1 MFTVQ
6 CDFDDTIVTGNVGKS
21 LLNAFASTKWRAIEN
36 LYSTGE
42 ITVEESNRREFAL
55 LNITKQTIEDHVFGT
70 AELRPGFPEFL
81 EHCARTDLNFN
92 VVSNGVDLYIQPALR
107 SLFSS
112 TAQFHSAHGKITENG
127 IWISY
132 LDPYGIDCQD
142 AFKLSWLRYF
152 KSQGREVI
160 YIGDGKSDISA
171 SLEADYVIATSSLE
185 DYFRS
190 EGLAYFDFNDFY
202 DVRQAIDTILI

>member
-1 MFTVQ
+1 MQ
-6 CDFDDTIVTGNVGKS
+6 CDFDDTIVTRNVGKS
-21 LLNAFASTKWRAIEN
+21 LLNAFASAKWRAIEN
-36 LYSTGE
+36 LYLTGE
-42 ITVEESNRREFAL
+42 ITVEETNRREFAL
-55 LNITKQTIEDHVFGT
+55 LNVTKQTIEEYVFET
-70 AELRPGFPEFL
+70 AELRPGVPEFIQ
-81 EHCARTDLNFN
+81 HCASTGLNFS
-92 VVSNGVDLYIQPALR
+92 VVSNGVDLYIEPALR

-112 TAQFHSAHGKITENG
+112 MAQVHSAHGKITENG

-152 KSQGREVI
+152 KSQGQEVI

-171 SLEADYVIATSSLE
+171 ALEADYVIATSSLE

-190 EGLAYFDFNDFY
+190 ERLNYFEFKDFY
-202 DVRQAIDTILI
+202 DVRQAIDRILI

>member
-21 LLNAFASTKWRAIEN
+21 LLNAFASAKWRAIEN

-42 ITVEESNRREFAL
+42 ITVEETNRREFAL
-55 LNITKQTIEDHVFGT
+55 LNVTKQTIEDHVFET

-81 EHCARTDLNFN
+81 EHCASTGLNFS
-92 VVSNGVDLYIQPALR
+92 VVSNGVDLYIEPALR

-112 TAQFHSAHGKITENG
+112 TAQLHSAHGKITENG
-127 IWISY
+127 ISISY

-171 SLEADYVIATSSLE
+171 ALEADYVIATSSLE

-190 EGLAYFDFNDFY
+190 EKLNYFEFKDFY
-202 DVRQAIDTILI
+202 DVCQAIDRILI

>member
-21 LLNAFASTKWRAIEN
+21 LLNAFASAKWRAIEN
-36 LYSTGE
+36 LYSKGE
-42 ITVEESNRREFAL
+42 ITVEETNRREFAL
-55 LNITKQTIEDHVFGT
+55 LNVTKQTLEEYVFET
-70 AELRPGFPEFL
+70 AELRPGVPEFIQ
-81 EHCARTDLNFN
+81 HCASTGLNFS
-92 VVSNGVDLYIQPALR
+92 VVSNGVDLYIEPALR
-107 SLFSS
+107 SLISS
-112 TAQFHSAHGKITENG
+112 TVELHSAHGKITENG
-127 IWISY
+127 ISISY

-152 KSQGREVI
+152 KSQGQKVI

-185 DYFRS
+185 DYFRF
-190 EGLAYFDFNDFY
+190 EGLGYFEFNDFY
-202 DVRQAIDTILI
+202 DVRQAIDTILT

>member
-21 LLNAFASTKWRAIEN
+21 LLNAFASAKWRAIEN
-36 LYSTGE
+36 LYLTGE
-42 ITVEESNRREFAL
+42 ITVEETNRREFAL
-55 LNITKQTIEDHVFGT
+55 LNVTKQTIEDHVFET

-81 EHCARTDLNFN
+81 EHCASTGLNFS
-92 VVSNGVDLYIQPALR
+92 VVSNGVDLYIEPALR

-112 TAQFHSAHGKITENG
+112 TAQLHSAHGKITENG
-127 IWISY
+127 ISISY
-132 LDPYGIDCQD
+132 LDPYGIDCPD
-142 AFKLSWLRYF
+142 AFKLAWLRYF
-152 KSQGREVI
+152 KSQGQEVI

-171 SLEADYVIATSSLE
+171 ALEADYVIATSSLE

-190 EGLAYFDFNDFY
+190 ERLNYFEFKDFY
-202 DVRQAIDTILI
+202 DVRQAINRILT

>member
-21 LLNAFASTKWRAIEN
+21 LLNAFASPKWRAIEN

-42 ITVEESNRREFAL
+42 ITVEETNRRQFAL
-55 LNITKQTIEDHVFGT
+55 LNVTKQTIEDHVFET

-81 EHCARTDLNFN
+81 EHCASTGLNFS
-92 VVSNGVDLYIQPALR
+92 VVSNGVDLYIEPALR

-112 TAQFHSAHGKITENG
+112 MAQLHSAHGKITENG
-127 IWISY
+127 ISISY

-152 KSQGREVI
+152 KSQGHEVI

-171 SLEADYVIATSSLE
+171 ALEADYVIATSSLE

-190 EGLAYFDFNDFY
+190 ERLNYFEFKNFY
-202 DVRQAIDTILI
+202 DVRQVIDRILI

>member
-21 LLNAFASTKWRAIEN
+21 LLNAFASEKWRAIEN

-42 ITVEESNRREFAL
+42 ITVEETNRRQFAL
-55 LNITKQTIEDHVFGT
+55 LNVTKQTIEDHVFET

-81 EHCARTDLNFN
+81 EHCASTGLNFS
-92 VVSNGVDLYIQPALR
+92 VVSNGVDLYIEPALR

-112 TAQFHSAHGKITENG
+112 TAQLHSAHGKITENG
-127 IWISY
+127 ISISY
-132 LDPYGIDCQD
+132 LDPYGIDCHD

-152 KSQGREVI
+152 KSQGQEVI

-171 SLEADYVIATSSLE
+171 ALEADYVIATSSLE

-190 EGLAYFDFNDFY
+190 ERLNYFEFKDFY
-202 DVRQAIDTILI
+202 DVRQAIDRILI

>member
-6 CDFDDTIVTGNVGKS
+6 CDFDDTIVTGNVGRS
-21 LLNAFASTKWRAIEN
+21 LLNAFASAKWRAIEN

-42 ITVEESNRREFAL
+42 ITVEEANRREFAL
-55 LNITKQTIEDHVFGT
+55 LNVTKQTIEDHVFET

-81 EHCARTDLNFN
+81 EHCASTGLNFS
-92 VVSNGVDLYIQPALR
+92 VVSNGMDLYIEPALR

-112 TAQFHSAHGKITENG
+112 MAQIHSAHGKITENG
-127 IWISY
+127 ISISY
-132 LDPYGIDCQD
+132 LDPYGIDCKN

-152 KSQGREVI
+152 KSQGQEVI

-171 SLEADYVIATSSLE
+171 ALEADYVIATSSLE

-190 EGLAYFDFNDFY
+190 ERLNYFEFKDFY
-202 DVRQAIDTILI
+202 DVRQAIDRILT

>member
-6 CDFDDTIVTGNVGKS
+6 CDFDDTLVTGNVGHS
-21 LLNAFASTKWRAIEN
+21 LLNAFASAKWCDIES

-42 ITVEESNRREFAL
+42 ITVEETNRRQFAL
-55 LNITKQTIEDHVFGT
+55 LNVTKQTIEDHVFET

-81 EHCARTDLNFN
+81 EHCASTGLNFS
-92 VVSNGVDLYIQPALR
+92 VVSNGVDLYIEPALR

-112 TAQFHSAHGKITENG
+112 TAQLHSAHGKITENG
-127 IWISY
+127 ISISY
-132 LDPYGIDCQD
+132 LDPYGIDCQN

-152 KSQGREVI
+152 KSQGQKVI

-171 SLEADYVIATSSLE
+171 ALEADYVIATSSLE

-190 EGLAYFDFNDFY
+190 ERLNYFEFKDFY
-202 DVRQAIDTILI
+202 DVRQAINRILI

>member
-6 CDFDDTIVTGNVGKS
+6 CDFDDTIVTGNIAKS
-21 LLNAFASTKWRAIEN
+21 LLNAFGSAKWCAIEN

-42 ITVEESNRREFAL
+42 ITVEESNRRQFAL
-55 LNITKQTIEDHVFGT
+55 LNVTKQTIEDHVFKT

-81 EHCARTDLNFN
+81 EHCARTGLNFS
-92 VVSNGVDLYIQPALR
+92 VVSNGMDLYIEPALR

-112 TAQFHSAHGKITENG
+112 MAQIHSAHGKITENG
-127 IWISY
+127 ISISY
-132 LDPYGIDCQD
+132 LDPYGIDCKN

-152 KSQGREVI
+152 KSRGQKVI
-160 YIGDGKSDISA
+160 YIGDGESDISA
-171 SLEADYVIATSSLE
+171 ALEADYVIATSSLE

-190 EGLAYFDFNDFY
+190 ERLHYFEFKDFY
-202 DVRQAIDTILI
+202 DVGQAVDRILI

>member
-21 LLNAFASTKWRAIEN
+21 LLNAFASAKWRAIEN
-36 LYSTGE
+36 LYLTGE
-42 ITVEESNRREFAL
+42 ITVEETNRREFAL
-55 LNITKQTIEDHVFGT
+55 LNVTKQTIEDHVLET

-81 EHCARTDLNFN
+81 EHCTSTGLNFS
-92 VVSNGVDLYIQPALR
+92 VVSNGVDLYIEPALR

-112 TAQFHSAHGKITENG
+112 TAQLHSAHGKITENG
-127 IWISY
+127 ISISY

-152 KSQGREVI
+152 KSQGQEVI

-171 SLEADYVIATSSLE
+171 ALEADYVIATSSLE

-190 EGLAYFDFNDFY
+190 ERLNYFEFKDFY
-202 DVRQAIDTILI
+202 DVRQAIDRILI

>member
-6 CDFDDTIVTGNVGKS
+6 CDFDDTIVTGNVAKS
-21 LLNAFASTKWRAIEN
+21 LLNAFASTKWRDIEN

-55 LNITKQTIEDHVFGT
+55 LNITKQIIEDHVFET
-70 AELRPGFPEFL
+70 VELRPGFPEFL
-81 EHCARTDLNFN
+81 EHCVNTNINFS
-92 VVSNGVDLYIQPALR
+92 VVSNGVDLYIEPVLR

-112 TAQFHSAHGKITENG
+112 TAQLHSAHGKITENG
-127 IWISY
+127 ISISY

-142 AFKLSWLRYF
+142 AFKLSWLRYY
-152 KSQGREVI
+152 KSQGQEVI
-160 YIGDGKSDISA
+160 YIGDGESDISA
-171 SLEADYVIATSSLE
+171 ALEADYVIATSSLE

-190 EGLAYFDFNDFY
+190 EGLNYFEFKDFY
-202 DVRQAIDTILI
+202 DVRQAIGRILI

>member
-1 MFTVQ
+1 MLTVQ

-21 LLNAFASTKWRAIEN
+21 LLNAFASAEWRTIEN
-36 LYSTGE
+36 LYSTGA
-42 ITVEESNRREFAL
+42 ITVEETNRREFAL
-55 LNITKQTIEDHVFGT
+55 LNITKQTIEDHVFKT

-81 EHCARTDLNFN
+81 EHCASTGLNFS
-92 VVSNGVDLYIQPALR
+92 VVSNGVDLYIEPALR

-112 TAQFHSAHGKITENG
+112 TAQLHSAHGKITENG
-127 IWISY
+127 ISISY
-132 LDPYGIDCQD
+132 LDPHGMDCQD

-152 KSQGREVI
+152 KSQGQEVI

-171 SLEADYVIATSSLE
+171 ALEADYVIATSSLE

-190 EGLAYFDFNDFY
+190 ERLNYFEFKDFY
-202 DVRQAIDTILI
+202 DVRQAINRILT

>member
-6 CDFDDTIVTGNVGKS
+6 CDFDDTLVTGNVGHS
-21 LLNAFASTKWRAIEN
+21 LLNAFASAKWCDIES

-42 ITVEESNRREFAL
+42 ITVEETNRRQFAL
-55 LNITKQTIEDHVFGT
+55 LNVTKQTIEDHVFET

-81 EHCARTDLNFN
+81 EHCASTGLNFS
-92 VVSNGVDLYIQPALR
+92 VVSNGVDLYIEPALR

-112 TAQFHSAHGKITENG
+112 TAQLHSAHGKITENG
-127 IWISY
+127 ISISY
-132 LDPYGIDCQD
+132 LDPYGIDCQN

-152 KSQGREVI
+152 KSHGQKVI

-171 SLEADYVIATSSLE
+171 ALEADYVIATSSLE

-190 EGLAYFDFNDFY
+190 ERLNYFEFKDFY
-202 DVRQAIDTILI
+202 DVRQAINRILI

>member
-1 MFTVQ
+1 MLTVQ

-21 LLNAFASTKWRAIEN
+21 LLNAFASEKWRAIEN

-42 ITVEESNRREFAL
+42 ITVEETNRRQFAL
-55 LNITKQTIEDHVFGT
+55 LNVTKQTIEDHVLET

-81 EHCARTDLNFN
+81 EHCASTGLNFS
-92 VVSNGVDLYIQPALR
+92 VVSNGVDLYIEPALR

-112 TAQFHSAHGKITENG
+112 TAQLHSAHGKITENG
-127 IWISY
+127 ISISY
-132 LDPYGIDCQD
+132 LDPYGIDCHD

-152 KSQGREVI
+152 KSQGQEVI

-171 SLEADYVIATSSLE
+171 ALEADYVIATSSLE

-190 EGLAYFDFNDFY
+190 ERLNYFEFKDFY
-202 DVRQAIDTILI
+202 DVRQAIDRILI

>member
-1 MFTVQ
+1 MITVQ

-21 LLNAFASTKWRAIEN
+21 LLNAFASAKWRAIEN

-42 ITVEESNRREFAL
+42 ITVEETNRREFAL
-55 LNITKQTIEDHVFGT
+55 LNVTKQTIEDHVFET

-81 EHCARTDLNFN
+81 EHCTSTGLNFS
-92 VVSNGVDLYIQPALR
+92 VVSNGVDLYIEPALR

-112 TAQFHSAHGKITENG
+112 MAQLHSAHGKITENG
-127 IWISY
+127 ISISY

-152 KSQGREVI
+152 KSQGHEVI

-171 SLEADYVIATSSLE
+171 ALEADYVIATSSLE

-190 EGLAYFDFNDFY
+190 ERLSYFEFKNFY
-202 DVRQAIDTILI
+202 DVRQVIDRILI

>member
-6 CDFDDTIVTGNVGKS
+6 CDFDDTIVTGNVAKS
-21 LLNAFASTKWRAIEN
+21 LLNVFGSAKWCAIEN

-42 ITVEESNRREFAL
+42 ITVEESNRRQFAL
-55 LNITKQTIEDHVFGT
+55 LNVTKQTIEDHVFET

-81 EHCARTDLNFN
+81 EHCASTGLNFS
-92 VVSNGVDLYIQPALR
+92 VVSNGMDLYIEPALR

-112 TAQFHSAHGKITENG
+112 TAQIHSAHGKITENG
-127 IWISY
+127 ISISY
-132 LDPYGIDCQD
+132 LDPYGIDCKN

-152 KSQGREVI
+152 KSHGQKVI
-160 YIGDGKSDISA
+160 YIGDGESDISA
-171 SLEADYVIATSSLE
+171 ALEADYVIATSSLE

-190 EGLAYFDFNDFY
+190 ERLNYFGFKDFY
-202 DVRQAIDTILI
+202 DVRQAIDKILI

>member
-6 CDFDDTIVTGNVGKS
+6 CDFDDTIVTENVGKS
-21 LLNAFASTKWRAIEN
+21 LLNAFASTKWRAVEN
-36 LYSTGE
+36 LYATGE
-42 ITVEESNRREFAL
+42 ITVEETNRREFAL
-55 LNITKQTIEDHVFGT
+55 LNVTKQTIEDHVFET

-81 EHCARTDLNFN
+81 EHCASTGLNFS
-92 VVSNGVDLYIQPALR
+92 VVSNGIDLYIEPALH

-112 TAQFHSAHGKITENG
+112 TAQLHSAHGEISENG
-127 IWISY
+127 ISISY
-132 LDPYGIDCQD
+132 LDPYGMDCQN

-152 KSQGREVI
+152 KSQGQKVI

-171 SLEADYVIATSSLE
+171 AREADYVIATSSLE

-190 EGLAYFDFNDFY
+190 ERLDYFEFEDFY
-202 DVRQAIDTILI
+202 DVRQAIDRILT

>member
-6 CDFDDTIVTGNVGKS
+6 CDFDDTLVTGNVGHS
-21 LLNAFASTKWRAIEN
+21 LLHAFASAKWCDIES

-42 ITVEESNRREFAL
+42 ITVEETNRRQFAL
-55 LNITKQTIEDHVFGT
+55 LNVTKQTIDEHVFET
-70 AELRPGFPEFL
+70 AKLRPGVPEFIQN
-81 EHCARTDLNFN
+81 CASIGLNFS
-92 VVSNGVDLYIQPALR
+92 VVSNGVDLYIEPALR
-107 SLFSS
+107 NLTSS
-112 TAQFHSAHGKITENG
+112 RVELHSAHGQITENG
-127 IWISY
+127 ISISY
-132 LDPYGIDCQD
+132 LDPYGIDCLD

-152 KSQGREVI
+152 KSQGQEVI

-171 SLEADYVIATSSLE
+171 ALEADYVIATSSLE

-190 EGLAYFDFNDFY
+190 ERLAYFAFNDFY

>member
-21 LLNAFASTKWRAIEN
+21 LLNAFASEKWREIEN
-36 LYSTGE
+36 LYSIGG
-42 ITVEESNRREFAL
+42 ITVEEANRREFAL
-55 LNITKQTIEDHVFGT
+55 LDVTKQTIEDHVFET
-70 AELRPGFPEFL
+70 AKLRPGVPEFIRY
-81 EHCARTDLNFN
+81 CASTGLKFS
-92 VVSNGVDLYIQPALR
+92 VVSNGVDLYINPALR
-107 SLFSS
+107 RLISS
-112 TAQFHSAHGKITENG
+112 TVELYSAHGKITEHG
-127 IWISY
+127 ISISY
-132 LDPYGIDCQD
+132 LDPYRIDCQD

-152 KSQGREVI
+152 KSQGQEVI

-171 SLEADYVIATSSLE
+171 ALEADHVIARSSLG

-190 EGLAYFDFNDFY
+190 EGLGYFEFNDFY